1 LIVNVIHIADVL
13 SSRAVDGDTDLFWW
27 WLKIM
32 GVGEDGRINNFS

>member
-1 LIVNVIHIADVL
+1 LIVNAIHIADVL

-32 GVGEDGRINNFS
+32 GVCVGGRIDE